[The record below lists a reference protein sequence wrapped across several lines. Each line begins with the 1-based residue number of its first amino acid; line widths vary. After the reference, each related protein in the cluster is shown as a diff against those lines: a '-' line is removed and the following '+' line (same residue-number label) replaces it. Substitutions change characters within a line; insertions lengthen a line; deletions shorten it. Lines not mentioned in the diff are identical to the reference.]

1 MDFSEKYHQIK
12 RISENLSTLSNEEL
26 LNFYSDANAAKSEY
40 ENFQLVVKRNSN
52 SLYGVS
58 ASIFYSLV
66 DFDVAED
73 ITMTGKHFAVIVD
86 KAINKFFVNWGEK
99 ELEIIREFY
108 PNTIRLRKFT
118 EYKPDTKNDLC
129 VYGDT
134 DSRYIDLEK
143 IYSLIIYDDNG
154 VERGMKVPKDDKE
167 LADFGVFMSTRFINE
182 IIKKTIDSDCEYRN
196 AKKGYLKMNHE
207 ITTRRCVFRKKK
219 QYIMTAIWKD
229 GKLLSKPK
237 LVFKGVELKKGGTS
251 PRAKKI
257 LGKLID
263 KYLLEGYTNDML
275 RDECLKLI
283 KYIKAR
289 KEKDFIYSISSVSGL
304 KEIKKDTDGIYKSD
318 KNHIQMQIALS
329 WMNFITKN
337 DMTENYQL
345 PFEGQKMNYYY
356 CDESSGYKVI
366 GVPDDVNINLVKGL
380 PEPNWNRMIN
390 DTILK
395 PLLRYIYEKEEIDEI
410 DVEHFLLGIKPL
422 VFK

>member
-154 VERGMKVPKDDKE
+154 VERGMKVPKSDEE
-167 LADFGVFMSTRFINE
+167 LANFGIFMSTRFINE
-182 IIKKTIDSDCEYRN
+182 IIKNTIDSDCEYRN

>member
-12 RISENLSTLSNEEL
+12 KISENLSTLSNEEL
-26 LNFYSDANAAKSEY
+26 LNYYSDANAAKSEY

-134 DSRYIDLEK
+134 DSRYIDLER

-154 VERGMKVPKDDKE
+154 VERGMKVPKSDEE
-167 LADFGVFMSTRFINE
+167 LANFGVFMSTRFINE

-275 RDECLKLI
+275 RDECLKII

-289 KEKDFIYSISSVSGL
+289 KEKDFI
-304 KEIKKDTDGIYKSD
+304 
-318 KNHIQMQIALS
+318 
-329 WMNFITKN
+329 
-337 DMTENYQL
+337 
-345 PFEGQKMNYYY
+345 
-356 CDESSGYKVI
+356 
-366 GVPDDVNINLVKGL
+366 
-380 PEPNWNRMIN
+380 
-390 DTILK
+390 
-395 PLLRYIYEKEEIDEI
+395 
-410 DVEHFLLGIKPL
+410 
-422 VFK
+422 